1 MSFDGVGRNH
11 SNRSGGATSRENM
24 FSDLGRFGRNILFGR
39 LDDLRAFK
47 FENDFR
53 DKLSATTLIS
63 RQYKYACP
71 LFACVYVALQ
81 LLIGLKSGF
90 CDAYAEPF
98 QSRTVY
104 FYYSAGFSFFMYA
117 VQTTG
122 KIYETAVQGIDQA
135 AVGIYC
141 CALTESLIASSS
153 ALITAYWGY
162 GGVCT
167 DALGAQS
174 PCAQVRVCPLFGV
187 ASHRP
192 KKNDTTPL
200 PMHLTSLCFL
210 PSPFPVPWC
219 RSGRNGWF
227 RCRCCCTCPSRSKT
241 SLR

>member
-1 MSFDGVGRNH
+1 MATSPVPRGMSFDAGSRRTN
-11 SNRSGGATSRENM
+11 SGMNPRAVM
-24 FSDLGRFGRNILFGR
+24 FGDLGRFGRNILFGK

-47 FENDFR
+47 FEEDFR
-53 DKLSATTLIS
+53 EKLSSATLIS

-71 LFACVYVALQ
+71 LFAAVYVALQ
-81 LLIGLKSGF
+81 LLIGMKSGF
-90 CDAYAEPF
+90 CDPNAEPY
-98 QSRTVY
+98 QPRTVY

-122 KIYETAVQGIDQA
+122 KIYETGVQGIDQA

-174 PCAQVRVCPLFGV
+174 PCAQVDEPRAHRVCI
-187 ASHRP
+187 
-192 KKNDTTPL
+192 
-200 PMHLTSLCFL
+200 
-210 PSPFPVPWC
+210 
-219 RSGRNGWF
+219 
-227 RCRCCCTCPSRSKT
+227 
-241 SLR
+241 